1 MHLLITLLF
10 QLKYVVNR
18 CTILKDAIIFIYI
31 YILLSDIYGFKIVGF
46 LLYYRMFISIY
57 Q

>member
-1 MHLLITLLF
+1 MHLLISLLF

-18 CTILKDAIIFIYI
+18 YTILKDTIIFIYI
-31 YILLSDIYGFKIVGF
+31 YILFSDIYGFKIVGF